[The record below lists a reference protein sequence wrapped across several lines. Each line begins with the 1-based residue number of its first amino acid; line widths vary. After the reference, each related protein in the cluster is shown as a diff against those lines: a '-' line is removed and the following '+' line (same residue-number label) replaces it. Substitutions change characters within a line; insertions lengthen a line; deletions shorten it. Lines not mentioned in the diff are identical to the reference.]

1 MSLGILMLPR
11 RTCCSIGRKS
21 VSFQGFNPHG
31 PERAFFPF
39 PFSIGPRLTEPC
51 RSINGKVHK
60 VTFWVFAYLFHTPGL
75 LEAIREETV
84 PGIVNDT
91 PDVRYLTEKCPRLE
105 AIFLEVLRLKMST
118 SLMRYVT
125 SPTLIG
131 GKLLEKG
138 HNVMVPYRQLHF
150 DKDVWGENV
159 ADFDPE
165 RFLRQKHLVR
175 SSSYRPF
182 GGGQHLCPGRFLAR
196 HAVFSFV
203 ALVLARYDVGL
214 ATIGDE
220 DTCYRGASG
229 CGQRFP
235 RADESKPGLG
245 TLSPVPGDNVIL
257 RLTSRGREGRDKK
270 C

>member
-1 MSLGILMLPR
+1 LSLEILMLPR

-21 VSFQGFNPHG
+21 VSFQVFNPHEPG
-31 PERAFFPF
+31 RAFYPF
-39 PFSIGPRLTEPC
+39 PFSIAPRLSEPC
-51 RSINGKVHK
+51 CSINGNVHK
-60 VTFWVFAYLFHTPGL
+60 VTFWIFAYLIHTPGL
-75 LEAIREETV
+75 LEAIREETTR
-84 PGIVNDT
+84 GIIDDT
-91 PDVRYLTEKCPRLE
+91 LDVRYLTEKCPRLE

-131 GKLLEKG
+131 GKLLEMG

-159 ADFDPE
+159 AEFDPE
-165 RFLRQKHLVR
+165 RFLKQKHLAR
-175 SSSYRPF
+175 SPSYRPF

-196 HAVFSFV
+196 HAVFNFV

-214 ATIGDE
+214 ATIGDK
-220 DTCYRGASG
+220 DTYYRGALG
-229 CGQRFP
+229 GRQRFP

-245 TLSPVPGDNVIL
+245 TLSPIPGDNVIL
-257 RLTSRGREGRDKK
+257 RLAPRGRKGRDEKR
-270 C
+270 